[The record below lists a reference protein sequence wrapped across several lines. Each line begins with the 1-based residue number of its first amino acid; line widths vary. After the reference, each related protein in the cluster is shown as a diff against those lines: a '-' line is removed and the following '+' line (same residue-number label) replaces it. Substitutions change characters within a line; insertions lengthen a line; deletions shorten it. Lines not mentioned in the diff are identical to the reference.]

1 MVPRG
6 SPARVSRRMSRLA
19 GRSQPGRVVTR
30 ANLSTIEGVVR
41 QGRLFRVSKQLPSRA
56 ELITEATRAAA
67 DFGAADDLVDEAA
80 AAAFGVN
87 RTDLRIIGLV
97 MTAGTLTAG
106 GLATAAGLSPAATT
120 TAIQRLIHAGHLTRK
135 TDAEDRRRAVVELT
149 PHAVDLLEEVYAPV
163 ERAGRELLERYSA
176 EELVFII
183 DLLRRGERLQ
193 LAQARRVRGE

>member
-1 MVPRG
+1 M
-6 SPARVSRRMSRLA
+6 
-19 GRSQPGRVVTR
+19 
-30 ANLSTIEGVVR
+30 
-41 QGRLFRVSKQLPSRA
+41 SKQLPSRA

>member
-1 MVPRG
+1 M
-6 SPARVSRRMSRLA
+6 
-19 GRSQPGRVVTR
+19 
-30 ANLSTIEGVVR
+30 
-41 QGRLFRVSKQLPSRA
+41 SKQLPSRA
-56 ELITEATRAAA
+56 ELIAEATHAAA
-67 DFGAADDLVDEAA
+67 DFGAAGDLVDEAA